1 MILELSNL
9 VAVVG
14 IAVVVDGGVAVVAA
28 VDVIV
33 VIVSDFVRQQ
43 QSLCLLFMVN

>member
-9 VAVVG
+9 VAVVDG
-14 IAVVVDGGVAVVAA
+14 VDAVVVVVVA
-28 VDVIV
+28 IV